1 MSFPNQRSTYT
12 DSQLISRLADN
23 TDRIV
28 DNSSICTSSGMVSLG
43 SDAINYIQSQIDN
56 GKTTVT
62 MGAMYDDRYINERR
76 QSMGT
81 STSELTL
88 TYTAPQQDTT
98 PPIITLTGANPQTI
112 ELGNGYTELGATTDD
127 NSAVTIDDSNFVDS
141 LGSYSV
147 TYNSVDSSGNQATQI
162 TRTVNVVDTIPPSIT
177 APNDI
182 TVEAT
187 GQSTRVN
194 LVLATATD
202 HSNFTITNNAP
213 DSFPLGVTTI
223 TWTATDD
230 SDNYS
235 TATSTVTIQYTPP
248 PNITL
253 NGVNPQIIELNK
265 NYTELGAVC
274 SDNIDGT
281 ISPDIDSSTV
291 DTTYAQSYQV
301 RYDCAD
307 NSGNDAIQVTRTVI
321 VQETVTPD
329 ITPPSITAPLGN
341 QLSWVLCWYNKDS

>member
-1 MSFPNQRSTYT
+1 M
-12 DSQLISRLADN
+12 
-23 TDRIV
+23 
-28 DNSSICTSSGMVSLG
+28 
-43 SDAINYIQSQIDN
+43 
-56 GKTTVT
+56 
-62 MGAMYDDRYINERR
+62 
-76 QSMGT
+76 
-81 STSELTL
+81 
-88 TYTAPQQDTT
+88 
-98 PPIITLTGANPQTI
+98 
-112 ELGNGYTELGATTDD
+112 
-127 NSAVTIDDSNFVDS
+127 
-141 LGSYSV
+141 
-147 TYNSVDSSGNQATQI
+147 
-162 TRTVNVVDTIPPSIT
+162 
-177 APNDI
+177 
-182 TVEAT
+182 
-187 GQSTRVN
+187 
-194 LVLATATD
+194 ATAID

-230 SDNYS
+230 RDNYS

-329 ITPPSITAPLGN
+329 ITPPSITAPNDITLESTSN
-341 QLSWVLCWYNKDS
+341 QNNRLQPVACNNPDSITRIIVNIGTVFGDAITPIKINAKVKIPIPKYIPP